1 MTSEHPPSTASG
13 RDTLDDLPENIL
25 AAYYQATGQDLRQA
39 LDATAATSRALR
51 AANYIRLSKEDESAH
66 SLDTQPDLSRIFIV
80 ERGWRLVGT
89 YADPDHTGRNS
100 KRPDLQ
106 RLIRDIKAGQIDV
119 VVVHRLDRL
128 YRNLEA
134 LLRFI
139 RLLKRYHVQ
148 LISVSENI
156 DLDNDWGYLVIYVL
170 GGLAEY
176 YVRNLSRRT
185 LEGKLTRVKKG
196 LLNGSFRFG
205 YCNGSC
211 SKCADPNGPDYCP
224 RVGQPNVGE
233 GKVLI
238 PHPVESIAVRLAFEW
253 YAQGDVSDLDI
264 AQRLNDYDY
273 LLPDGSAVH
282 FRTKGKPGQSQ
293 PGPFT
298 RDNVRDILTNVVY
311 AGVAAHYPSR
321 PLSWDEDDPAMSRVE
336 DLSRIALNR
345 RIPDYVQKGQH
356 QPLVSWSLYEQ
367 CRQIR
372 RRKGKSPQRQ
382 QRAVR
387 VYPLSG
393 IARCWPCSNHD
404 GCGVPLR
411 GISSNGGT
419 RYYRCATLID
429 RRKQRGTSRPPEE
442 TGLPPQVTRATPASS
457 KETMGCIAKAVHA
470 EVLEEQVYT
479 LVRRLRIPGEWRE
492 RILAYY
498 LSDDGMQEFE
508 RQRYNLAQAFKHSTW
523 LLKSGVISQ
532 AEFEEEKTR
541 FTQRMARLKPDTH
554 VAAASA
560 LGRLD
565 DWAWLWEQMTPEEHK
580 GLLQTMLA
588 GAYFDGPRLIK
599 LVANAPFDRWLGG
612 SEGGPARA
620 EPHA

>member
-1 MTSEHPPSTASG
+1 MTSERPFPIASG
-13 RDTLDDLPENIL
+13 RDTPDDLPENIL
-25 AAYYQATGQDLRQA
+25 AAYYQATGHDLRQA
-39 LDATAATSRALR
+39 LDATAAASRALR

-66 SLDTQPDLSRIFIV
+66 SLDTQPDLSHTFIV
-80 ERGWRLVGT
+80 ERGWRPVGT
-89 YADPDHTGRNS
+89 YADPDHTGRHS
-100 KRPDLQ
+100 KRPELQ
-106 RLIRDIKAGQIDV
+106 RLIRDIKAGKIDV

-139 RLLKRYHVQ
+139 RLLKRYHVR

-205 YCNGSC
+205 YCNGLC
-211 SKCADPNGPDYCP
+211 SSCADPNGPGYCP
-224 RVGQPNVGE
+224 HFGLPDLGD
-233 GKVLI
+233 GKVPI
-238 PHPVESIAVRLAFEW
+238 PHPIESVAVQMAFEW

-273 LLPDGSAVH
+273 TLPDGRVVR
-282 FRTKGKPGQSQ
+282 FRTKGRPGWSQ

-298 RDNVRDILTNVVY
+298 RDSIRDILTNVVY
-311 AGVAAHYPSR
+311 TGVAAHYPSR
-321 PLSWDEDDPAMSRVE
+321 PLSWDEDDPTLSRME

-345 RIPDYVQKGQH
+345 RIPDYLQKGQH

-393 IARCWPCSNHD
+393 IARCWPCSEQE

-429 RRKQRGTSRPPEE
+429 RRKQRGASGFSKE
-442 TGLPPQVTRATPASS
+442 TNLPPQVTGAAPVTS
-457 KETMGCIAKAVHA
+457 KET
-470 EVLEEQVYT
+470 
-479 LVRRLRIPGEWRE
+479 
-492 RILAYY
+492 
-498 LSDDGMQEFE
+498 
-508 RQRYNLAQAFKHSTW
+508 
-523 LLKSGVISQ
+523 
-532 AEFEEEKTR
+532 
-541 FTQRMARLKPDTH
+541 
-554 VAAASA
+554 
-560 LGRLD
+560 
-565 DWAWLWEQMTPEEHK
+565 
-580 GLLQTMLA
+580 
-588 GAYFDGPRLIK
+588 
-599 LVANAPFDRWLGG
+599 
-612 SEGGPARA
+612 
-620 EPHA
+620 